1 MASQDDPSAVAP
13 YPQPPSYL
21 WSQFTDE
28 NEAAIT
34 ELRDK
39 HEAETG
45 EPCTP
50 GTIVPDVPDAL
61 AALQPPELPPNG
73 RWRVFGQM
81 YSLSNQ
87 LPSLEEQGVVR
98 LGAPIPP
105 DSAEKDAHARK
116 VFELKK
122 LTKSLLLNFLE
133 LAGILAINP
142 RDAAD
147 KLADLQ
153 TVFFNMHQHIN
164 EWRPH
169 QTREALI
176 SMLQAQLERTRNE
189 TRALHEVTDS
199 VRKTLVGL
207 ADVED
212 PLAGGGGSTAAAA
225 GPKADSKAAP
235 SQSASTQKSEAKP
248 KRSRQDDVWAA
259 LEETF
264 G

>member
-1 MASQDDPSAVAP
+1 M
-13 YPQPPSYL
+13 
-21 WSQFTDE
+21 
-28 NEAAIT
+28 
-34 ELRDK
+34 
-39 HEAETG
+39 
-45 EPCTP
+45 
-50 GTIVPDVPDAL
+50 
-61 AALQPPELPPNG
+61 
-73 RWRVFGQM
+73 
-81 YSLSNQ
+81 
-87 LPSLEEQGVVR
+87 PSLEEQGVAR

-105 DSAEKDAHARK
+105 ASAEKDAHASK

-122 LTKSLLLNFLE
+122 LSKSLLLNFLE

-142 RDAAD
+142 GDAAD

-153 TVFFNMHQHIN
+153 TIFFNMHQHIN

-212 PLAGGGGSTAAAA
+212 PLSGKNGA
-225 GPKADSKAAP
+225 
-235 SQSASTQKSEAKP
+235 SQSQTTTQTLSATQTSSQSKSTQQTAEEIE
-248 KRSRQDDVWAA
+248 RSRQREVWAK
-259 LEETF
+259 LDEMF

>member
-1 MASQDDPSAVAP
+1 MASQDDPSAVSP

-21 WSQFTDE
+21 WSQFTEE
-28 NEAAIT
+28 NDAAINV
-34 ELRDK
+34 LR
-39 HEAETG
+39 EQYAAETG
-45 EPCTP
+45 EPLAASSV
-50 GTIVPDVPDAL
+50 VPDVPDAL
-61 AALQPPELPPNG
+61 SVLQPPEPPASG

-81 YSLSNQ
+81 YNLSNQ

-98 LGAPIPP
+98 LGAPIPS
-105 DSAEKDAHARK
+105 DSAEKDAHASK

-122 LTKSLLLNFLE
+122 LSKSLLLNFLE

-142 RDAAD
+142 RGAAD

-153 TVFFNMHQHIN
+153 TIFFNMHQHIN

-207 ADVED
+207 ADLKESPTGVGVTKIEPD
-212 PLAGGGGSTAAAA
+212 N
-225 GPKADSKAAP
+225 KAAVL
-235 SQSASTQKSEAKP
+235 QSAQNIAPELKET
-248 KRSRQDDVWAA
+248 RQDDTWAA
-259 LEETF
+259 LDEMF

>member
-1 MASQDDPSAVAP
+1 
-13 YPQPPSYL
+13 
-21 WSQFTDE
+21 
-28 NEAAIT
+28 
-34 ELRDK
+34 
-39 HEAETG
+39 
-45 EPCTP
+45 
-50 GTIVPDVPDAL
+50 
-61 AALQPPELPPNG
+61 
-73 RWRVFGQM
+73 M
-81 YSLSNQ
+81 YTLSNQ

-105 DSAEKDAHARK
+105 DSAEKDAHASK

-122 LTKSLLLNFLE
+122 LSKSLLLNFLE

-153 TVFFNMHQHIN
+153 TIFYNMHQHIN

-176 SMLQAQLERTRNE
+176 AMLQGQLERTRNE

-212 PLAGGGGSTAAAA
+212 PLSGSGSGNSTAAA
-225 GPKADSKAAP
+225 DSKTAP
-235 SQSASTQKSEAKP
+235 QKPEQPRAES

-259 LEETF
+259 LDETF

>member
-1 MASQDDPSAVAP
+1 MASQDDPGAVAP

-21 WSQFTDE
+21 WSQFTEE
-28 NEAAIT
+28 NEAAIN

-45 EPCTP
+45 EPRTA
-50 GTIVPDVPDAL
+50 GTIVPDVPEAL
-61 AALQPPELPPNG
+61 AVLQPPEPPQNG

-81 YSLSNQ
+81 YNLSNQ
-87 LPSLEEQGVVR
+87 LPSLEEQGVAR
-98 LGAPIPP
+98 LGVPIPA
-105 DSAEKDAHARK
+105 DSAEKDAHASK

-122 LTKSLLLNFLE
+122 LSKSLLLNFLE

-153 TVFFNMHQHIN
+153 TIFFNMHQHIN

-212 PLAGGGGSTAAAA
+212 PLAGSAGNTAGTGAAAA
-225 GPKADSKAAP
+225 ESKAA
-235 SQSASTQKSEAKP
+235 SQSASTQNTEAES